1 MTKKSKKTKKKKKK
15 SKEKRKIK
23 GPRKMAEREIRLL
36 EQGYVPEKTKIGSEF
51 KGKNKIIIAKG

>member
-1 MTKKSKKTKKKKKK
+1 MPKRRKEKKKGKKKEKKKKA
-15 SKEKRKIK
+15 K

-36 EQGYVPEKTKIGSEF
+36 EQGYVPKKTKIGSEF